1 MNIPDRAAAKA
12 ENTMNT
18 KQQVAAILEQ
28 HETEYISGSTIAE
41 TLGLTRAAVW
51 KCVKQLEAEGYDI
64 ESAKKGYRLGEN
76 NNALSEGLIRRY
88 LDADSRPQKSGGEA
102 EGSADRMSLE
112 VLSAVDS
119 TNSYLKQKAAQ
130 TPSWHVVIASE
141 QTAGR
146 GRMGRTFES
155 PPGTGVYLSVL
166 LRPAL
171 PAQQAVRLTTAAAV
185 AACLAIEDC
194 TDSSASIKW
203 VNDVY
208 VRGKKTCGILTEA
221 SIDLESGGLDW
232 AVMGIGF
239 NVYEP
244 QGGFPAEIR
253 NIAGAIAEK
262 PVRDLRCRIA
272 ASFLKHYYDLV
283 ETGRLDGYSDEYI
296 KRSFVIGRSV
306 NVLRSG
312 SSRPAKALSIDEEC
326 RLIVEY
332 EDGSREALSSGEVS
346 IRPV

>member
-1 MNIPDRAAAKA
+1 M
-12 ENTMNT
+12 TT
-18 KQQVAAILEQ
+18 KQQIAALLEQ
-28 HETEYISGSTIAE
+28 HETEYISGSAIANA
-41 TLGLTRAAVW
+41 LGLTRAAVW

-64 ESAKKGYRLGEN
+64 ESAKKGYRLGDD

-88 LDADSRPQKSGGEA
+88 LDSGSKSGTSEDGTSGLA
-102 EGSADRMSLE
+102 ERVSLE

-119 TNSYLKQKAAQ
+119 TNNYLKRKASQ
-130 TPSWHVVIASE
+130 TPSWHAVIASE

-155 PPGTGVYLSVL
+155 PAGTGVYLSVL
-166 LRPAL
+166 LRPDL

-185 AACLAIEDC
+185 AACLAIEEC
-194 TDSSASIKW
+194 TDSRASIKW

-208 VRGKKTCGILTEA
+208 VNGKKTCGILTEA

-244 QGGFPAEIR
+244 EDGFPAEIR
-253 NIAGAIAEK
+253 NIAGAITEK
-262 PVRDLRCRIA
+262 HSRDLRCRIA
-272 ASFLKHYYDLV
+272 ASFLRHYYDIV
-283 ETGRLDGYSDEYI
+283 ETRQLKGYPDEYI
-296 KRSFVIGRSV
+296 KRSFVIGKRI

-312 SSRPAKALSIDEEC
+312 TVRPAKALSIDGEC
-326 RLIVEY
+326 RLLVEY
-332 EDGSREALSSGEVS
+332 EDGTQEALSSGEVS

>member
-1 MNIPDRAAAKA
+1 M
-12 ENTMNT
+12 TT
-18 KQQVAAILEQ
+18 KQQIAALLEQ
-28 HETEYISGSTIAE
+28 HETEYISGSAIADA
-41 TLGLTRAAVW
+41 LGLTRAAVW

-64 ESAKKGYRLGEN
+64 ESTKKGYRLGDD

-88 LDADSRPQKSGGEA
+88 LDSGSKSGTTEGGTSGLA
-102 EGSADRMSLE
+102 ERVSLE

-119 TNSYLKQKAAQ
+119 TNNYLKRKASQ
-130 TPSWHVVIASE
+130 TPSWHAVIASE

-155 PPGTGVYLSVL
+155 PAGTGVYLSVL

-185 AACLAIEDC
+185 AACLAIEEC
-194 TDSSASIKW
+194 TDSLASIKW

-208 VRGKKTCGILTEA
+208 VNGKKTCGILTEA

-232 AVMGIGF
+232 AVMGIGL

-244 QGGFPAEIR
+244 EGGFPAEIR
-253 NIAGAIAEK
+253 NIAGAITEK
-262 PVRDLRCRIA
+262 HSRDLRCRIA
-272 ASFLKHYYDLV
+272 ASFLRHYYDIA
-283 ETGRLDGYSDEYI
+283 ETRQLKGYPDEYI
-296 KRSFVIGRSV
+296 RRSFVIGKCI

-312 SSRPAKALSIDEEC
+312 TSRPAKALSIDEEC
-326 RLIVEY
+326 RLLVEY
-332 EDGSREALSSGEVS
+332 EDGTQEALSSGEVS
-346 IRPV
+346 IRPL

>member
-1 MNIPDRAAAKA
+1 
-12 ENTMNT
+12 MNT
-18 KQQVAAILEQ
+18 KQQIAALLEQ
-28 HETEYISGSTIAE
+28 HETEYISGSAIAE

-64 ESAKKGYRLGEN
+64 ESAKKGYRLGGN
-76 NNALSEGLIRRY
+76 NNAVSEGLVRRY
-88 LDADSRPQKSGGEA
+88 LDSERKYGSPEDGTDGPA
-102 EGSADRMSLE
+102 ERISLE
-112 VLSAVDS
+112 VLSSVDS
-119 TNSYLKQKAAQ
+119 TNNYLKSKASQ
-130 TPSWHVVIASE
+130 TPSWHAVIASG

-146 GRMGRTFES
+146 GRMGRSFVS
-155 PPGTGVYLSVL
+155 PAGTGVYLSVL

-185 AACLAIEDC
+185 AACLAIEEC
-194 TDSSASIKW
+194 TDAKASIKW

-208 VRGKKTCGILTEA
+208 VNGKKTCGILTEA

-244 QGGFPAEIR
+244 EGGFPEEIR
-253 NIAGAIAEK
+253 SVAGAIAAK
-262 PVRDLRCRIA
+262 SSRDLRSRIA
-272 ASFLKHYYDLV
+272 ASFLRHYYGIV
-283 ETGRLDGYSDEYI
+283 ETEQLKGYPDEYI
-296 KRSFVIGRSV
+296 KRSFVIGKRV

-312 SSRPAKALSIDEEC
+312 TSRPAKALSIDEEC

-332 EDGSREALSSGEVS
+332 EDGTQEALSSGEVS

>member
-1 MNIPDRAAAKA
+1 
-12 ENTMNT
+12 MNT
-18 KQQVAAILEQ
+18 KQQIAALLEQ
-28 HETEYISGSTIAE
+28 RETEYISGSAIADA
-41 TLGLTRAAVW
+41 LGLTRAAVW

-64 ESAKKGYRLGEN
+64 ESTKRGYRLGEKN
-76 NNALSEGLIRRY
+76 DALSEGLIRKY
-88 LDADSRPQKSGGEA
+88 LGKGCSGNWASIDYA
-102 EGSADRMSLE
+102 EKISLE
-112 VLSAVDS
+112 VLPSVDS
-119 TNSYLKQKAAQ
+119 TNNYLKLKASQ
-130 TPSWHVVIASE
+130 VPPWHAVIASE

-155 PPGTGVYLSVL
+155 PAGTGVYLSVL
-166 LRPAL
+166 LRPDL

-185 AACLAIEDC
+185 AACLAIEEC

-208 VRGKKTCGILTEA
+208 VNGKKTCGILTEA

-244 QGGFPAEIR
+244 EGGFPAEIR
-253 NIAGAIAEK
+253 NIAGAIAGK
-262 PVRDLRCRIA
+262 RSRDLRSRIA
-272 ASFLKHYYDLV
+272 ASFLKHYYDIV
-283 ETGRLDGYSDEYI
+283 ETGQLKGYPEEYI
-296 KRSFVIGRSV
+296 KRSFVIGKRV

-312 SSRPAKALSIDEEC
+312 TARPAKALSIDEEC
-326 RLIVEY
+326 RLLVEY
-332 EDGSREALSSGEVS
+332 EDGTQEALSSGEVS

>member
-1 MNIPDRAAAKA
+1 
-12 ENTMNT
+12 MNT
-18 KQQVAAILEQ
+18 KQQIAALLEQ
-28 HETEYISGSTIAE
+28 RETEYISGSAIAE
-41 TLGLTRAAVW
+41 ALGLTRAAVW

-64 ESAKKGYRLGEN
+64 ESTKKGYRLGEN

-88 LDADSRPQKSGGEA
+88 LGPERKYGSA
-102 EGSADRMSLE
+102 EGGADGMAERISLE
-112 VLSAVDS
+112 VLSSVDS
-119 TNSYLKQKAAQ
+119 TNSYLKLKASQ
-130 TPSWHVVIASE
+130 TSSWHAVIASE

-155 PPGTGVYLSVL
+155 PAGTGVYLSVL

-185 AACLAIEDC
+185 AACLAIEEC
-194 TDSSASIKW
+194 TGSLASIKW

-208 VRGKKTCGILTEA
+208 VNGKKTCGILTEA

-244 QGGFPAEIR
+244 EGGFPPEIR
-253 NIAGAIAEK
+253 NIAGAITEK
-262 PVRDLRCRIA
+262 RSRDLRSRMA
-272 ASFLKHYYDLV
+272 ASFLRHYYDIV
-283 ETGRLDGYSDEYI
+283 ETGQLKGYPDEYI
-296 KRSFVIGRSV
+296 KRSFVIGKLI

-312 SSRPAKALSIDEEC
+312 TARPAKALSIDEEC
-326 RLIVEY
+326 RLLVEY
-332 EDGSREALSSGEVS
+332 EDGTQEALSSGEVS